1 MEQVNVA
8 ADITEL
14 FMPLIG
20 VIVTGIIAL
29 SIKDY
34 ITKIAKG
41 MAFARNKAFSEG
53 DHVIL
58 DKEPAII
65 VKVGM
70 VQSVFGITKPDG
82 NYVWRY
88 VPNERIDS
96 LKLERIIFNHKPNE
110 NATAIDEN
118 SAKIEANME
127 KLTKLYDNMPKK

>member
-1 MEQVNVA
+1 MNNVAVA

-41 MAFARNKAFSEG
+41 LAFARNKAFNEG

-58 DKEPAII
+58 DKVPAII
-65 VKVGM
+65 VKVGV
-70 VQSVFGITKPDG
+70 VQSVFGVTKPDG

-88 VPNERIDS
+88 VPNERIPS
-96 LKLERIIFNHKPNE
+96 LKLERIIFNHQPNE
-110 NATAIDEN
+110 NERKIQEN
-118 SAKIEANME
+118 QDKIEANME
-127 KLTKLYDNMPKK
+127 KLAKLYGSKE

>member
-1 MEQVNVA
+1 MNNVAVA

-41 MAFARNKAFSEG
+41 LAFARNKAFSEG

-65 VKVGM
+65 VKVGAT
-70 VQSVFGITKPDG
+70 QTVFGITKADG

-88 VPNERIDS
+88 VPNERIPS
-96 LKLERIIFNHKPNE
+96 LKLERIIFNHQPNE
-110 NATAIDEN
+110 NERKIQEN
-118 SAKIEANME
+118 QDKIEANME
-127 KLTKLYDNMPKK
+127 KLAKLYGSKE

>member
-8 ADITEL
+8 NDLTQLI
-14 FMPLIG
+14 MPLIG
-20 VIVTGIIAL
+20 VLVSGIIAL

-34 ITKIAKG
+34 ITKLAQG
-41 MAFARNKAFSEG
+41 LAFAMNKSFNEG

-65 VKVGM
+65 VKVGAT
-70 VQSVFGITKPDG
+70 QTVFGITKADG

-110 NATAIDEN
+110 NANAIDEN

-127 KLTKLYDNMPKK
+127 KLTQFMVHAC

>member
-1 MEQVNVA
+1 MNNVAVA

-41 MAFARNKAFSEG
+41 LAFARNKAFNEG

-65 VKVGM
+65 VKVGV
-70 VQSVFGITKPDG
+70 VQSVFGVTKPDG

-110 NATAIDEN
+110 NANAIDEN

>member
-1 MEQVNVA
+1 
-8 ADITEL
+8 
-14 FMPLIG
+14 MPLIG

-110 NATAIDEN
+110 NEAAINDN
-118 SAKIEANME
+118 AAKIEANME
-127 KLTKLYDNMPKK
+127 KLTQLYDNMPK

>member
-1 MEQVNVA
+1 MEQINVA
-8 ADITEL
+8 NDLTQLI
-14 FMPLIG
+14 MPLIG
-20 VIVTGIIAL
+20 VLVSGIIAL

-34 ITKIAKG
+34 ITKFAKG
-41 MAFARNKAFSEG
+41 LAFAMNKSFNEG

-65 VKVGM
+65 VKVGAT
-70 VQSVFGITKPDG
+70 QTVFGITKADG

-110 NATAIDEN
+110 NEAAINEN
-118 SAKIEANME
+118 AAKIEANME
-127 KLTKLYDNMPKK
+127 KLTQLYDIMPK

>member
-1 MEQVNVA
+1 MQDTSHAGAQVPA
-8 ADITEL
+8 H
-14 FMPLIG
+14 
-20 VIVTGIIAL
+20 
-29 SIKDY
+29 S
-34 ITKIAKG
+34 
-41 MAFARNKAFSEG
+41 
-53 DHVIL
+53 HV
-58 DKEPAII
+58 I

-110 NATAIDEN
+110 NANAIDEN